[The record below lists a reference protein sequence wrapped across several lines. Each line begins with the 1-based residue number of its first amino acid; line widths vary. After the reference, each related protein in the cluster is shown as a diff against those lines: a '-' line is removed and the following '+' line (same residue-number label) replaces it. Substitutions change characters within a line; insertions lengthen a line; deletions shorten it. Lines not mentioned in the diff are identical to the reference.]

1 MPGARCGD
9 YIAKTGLIIW
19 LELNKLLFMTGP
31 TESQSYLPTLQTETD
46 EAEARQEGAQ
56 PILPQNYDE
65 HILVDA
71 CLRGEEVAWQAFLER
86 YGRLIY
92 TIARRFGFSQLVAE
106 EIYQDVCLTVFE
118 KLSTLRDRQRLT
130 GWLTTIT
137 RRVCIRRLRMRDLAG
152 ALDNALDLDSFDYMT
167 TEIFEEKILLVEQNA
182 VLRQAV
188 ADLDLRCQQLLQ
200 ALFFDPLP
208 DSYETIATQLAIP
221 LGSLSPL
228 RQRCLEKLR
237 FKLLHIDP
245 TLADRDERQFN
256 QTA

>member
-106 EIYQDVCLTVFE
+106 EIYQDVCLTV
-118 KLSTLRDRQRLT
+118 S
-130 GWLTTIT
+130 
-137 RRVCIRRLRMRDLAG
+137 
-152 ALDNALDLDSFDYMT
+152 AL
-167 TEIFEEKILLVEQNA
+167 
-182 VLRQAV
+182 AV
-188 ADLDLRCQQLLQ
+188 AK
-200 ALFFDPLP
+200 
-208 DSYETIATQLAIP
+208 ATRAK
-221 LGSLSPL
+221 
-228 RQRCLEKLR
+228 RCLV
-237 FKLLHIDP
+237 
-245 TLADRDERQFN
+245 
-256 QTA
+256 